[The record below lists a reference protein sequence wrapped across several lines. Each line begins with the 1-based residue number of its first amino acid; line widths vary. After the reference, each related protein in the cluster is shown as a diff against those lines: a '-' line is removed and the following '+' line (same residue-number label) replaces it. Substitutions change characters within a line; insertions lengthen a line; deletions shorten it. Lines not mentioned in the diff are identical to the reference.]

1 MALYKDKRT
10 GIWYVSYTD
19 PAGRRVR
26 KSLETKNR
34 NVAAIKEGEYLTRRK
49 AADTVRMPLE
59 VFLARY
65 RAYLKETRKPPTV
78 RIFERAMRELL
89 EYKKIEFIDEITP
102 AFLDGFALTQKAKI
116 KKDTAAGLNR
126 KVRAIKTAMRQA
138 EFWDLLPVQ
147 KWERVTKFKENK
159 HRLEFHSPQ
168 EIAQILE
175 VCPSLALVVV
185 VMLGCRAGLRRGE
198 MAALKWPH
206 VDFARRGVWVAPHKT
221 DKGRLVPLA
230 ADLRSVLIRAKKA
243 AQSDYV
249 VELGDGSSRNSTG
262 FISAYYRKTMKELVP
277 FHCFLHKLRHT
288 FASHLVQH
296 GVDLYRVS
304 KLMGHSSIKMTE
316 RYAHLAPPNFEEAI
330 TCLPAVK
337 MPPLP
342 QKKKKQKPGKK

>member
-1 MALYKDKRT
+1 MSIYKDPRT
-10 GIWYVSYTD
+10 GIYYANFVDAS
-19 PAGRRVR
+19 GKRVR
-26 KSLETKNR
+26 KSLETRNR
-34 NVAAIKEGEYLTRRK
+34 AVAAMKEGEFLTKRK
-49 AADTVRMPLE
+49 AQDSPKVPLE

-65 RAYLKETRKPPTV
+65 RAFLKETRKPPTI
-78 RIFERAMRELL
+78 RIFERALRELL
-89 EYKKIEFIDEITP
+89 EYKKIELLDQITP
-102 AFLDGFALTQKAKI
+102 AFLDGFALAQKAKI

-175 VCPSLALVVV
+175 ACPSLALVAV

-198 MAALKWPH
+198 MAALKWAH
-206 VDFARRGVWVAPHKT
+206 IDFARRGVWVAPHKT
-221 DKGRLVPLA
+221 EKGRLVPLA
-230 ADLRSVLIRAKKA
+230 TDLRAVLIRAKKA

-249 VELGDGSSRNSTG
+249 IELGDGSSRNSTG

-288 FASHLVQH
+288 FASHLVQN

-342 QKKKKQKPGKK
+342 QKKKKQKAGKK